1 MNMNNASLQS
11 KTLQWFTAIACSLFI
26 GGIWHFYPHPSWII
40 SLSVLS
46 LAALYTLN
54 RPFIIVLFFVI
65 FSFFRIH
72 EVFPQLYSL
81 KIPLFLSLGSLTAL
95 IWQVGITRQIKLFWC
110 KEFTFLTLFLVI
122 VIVGVIFSSNRLL
135 AIEYFKNIYWK
146 IILMTFAI
154 AILVRTPQQ
163 IAFTLKAITIA
174 GALVGIVAIQNKLGG
189 IGLIEG
195 TRVTIGREFGSMLG
209 DPNDLALVL
218 MFPISFAVALLVTHQ
233 LPWHHRMI
241 GFIAIPILFWA
252 VIATQSRGGLLGMI
266 AVFGIYGLQRIKS
279 KVLLMTIA
287 VMASGALFVVAGIS
301 ERVSGGAAE
310 AGIDASAMGRLY
322 AWEAAFKMA
331 VNNPI
336 TGVGLDN
343 FYSNYFYYSPHWDGL
358 NHAVHSTW
366 FGVLA
371 ETGFLGLSVFIS
383 LIVVLIKSANRT
395 LTSVKAVK
403 DEINPAI
410 YASAQAIFAGLIGTI
425 VSGTFLTQGFNWP
438 IYILA
443 ALVVAVTK
451 TCEIALNEIEIDT
464 RKSEIQNDSQNEK
477 NQ

>member
-1 MNMNNASLQS
+1 MIDNNVPLQS
-11 KTLQWFTAIACSLFI
+11 QSLQWFTAVVCSLLA
-26 GGIWHFYPHPSWII
+26 GALWHLFPHPALIVVLGII
-40 SLSVLS
+40 P
-46 LAALYTLN
+46 LAVLYTLN
-54 RPFIIVLFFVI
+54 RPFLMVLFFVI

-81 KIPLFLSLGSLTAL
+81 KIPLLLSLGSLAAL
-95 IWQVGITRQIKLFWC
+95 AWQVGITRQIKLFWC
-110 KEFTFLTLFLVI
+110 KEFTLLTCFLFLI
-122 VIVGVIFSSNRLL
+122 IVGIVLAGNRPI

-154 AILVRTPQQ
+154 AVLVRTPQQ
-163 IAFTLKAITIA
+163 LTFTLRAITIA
-174 GALVGIVAIQNKLGG
+174 GVLVGIVAIQNKLGG
-189 IGLIEG
+189 IGLVEE
-195 TRVTIGREFGSMLG
+195 TRVTIGRELGSMLG

-218 MFPISFAVALLVTHQ
+218 MFPTSFAVGLLVTHQ
-233 LPWHHRMI
+233 LPWHQRLI

-252 VIATQSRGGLLGMI
+252 IIATQSRGGLLGIM

-279 KVLLMTIA
+279 KALLLSIA
-287 VMASGALFVVAGIS
+287 ILAGGILFAIAGIS
-301 ERVSGGAAE
+301 DRASGGSAE
-310 AGIDASAMGRLY
+310 AGVDASAMGRLY

-331 VNNPI
+331 LANPL

-371 ETGFLGLSVFIS
+371 ETGFLGLSIFIA
-383 LIVVLIKSANRT
+383 LIVVLIKNANHT
-395 LTSVKAVK
+395 LQSVKAVK
-403 DEINPAI
+403 DRIDPAI
-410 YASAQAIFAGLIGTI
+410 YTSAQAVFAGLMGTI

-443 ALVVAVTK
+443 ALVVAVGK
-451 TCEIALNEIEIDT
+451 TAQVALNQLKE
-464 RKSEIQNDSQNEK
+464 
-477 NQ
+477 

>member
-1 MNMNNASLQS
+1 MIDNNVPLQS
-11 KTLQWFTAIACSLFI
+11 QSLQWFTAVVCSLLA
-26 GGIWHFYPHPSWII
+26 GVLWHLFPHPALIVVLGII
-40 SLSVLS
+40 P
-46 LAALYTLN
+46 LAVLYTLN
-54 RPFIIVLFFVI
+54 RPFLMVLFFVI

-81 KIPLFLSLGSLTAL
+81 KIPLLLSLGSLAAL
-95 IWQVGITRQIKLFWC
+95 AWQVGITRQIKLFWC
-110 KEFTFLTLFLVI
+110 KEFTLLTCFLFLI
-122 VIVGVIFSSNRLL
+122 IVGIVLAGNRPI

-154 AILVRTPQQ
+154 AVLVRTPQQ
-163 IAFTLKAITIA
+163 LTFTLRAITIA
-174 GALVGIVAIQNKLGG
+174 GVLVGIVAIQNKLGG
-189 IGLIEG
+189 IGLVEE
-195 TRVTIGREFGSMLG
+195 TRVTIGRELGSMLG

-218 MFPISFAVALLVTHQ
+218 MFPTSFAVGLLVTHQ
-233 LPWHHRMI
+233 LPWHQRLI

-252 VIATQSRGGLLGMI
+252 IIATQSRGGLLGIM

-279 KVLLMTIA
+279 KALLLSIA
-287 VMASGALFVVAGIS
+287 ILAGGILFAVAGIS
-301 ERVSGGAAE
+301 DRASGGSAE
-310 AGIDASAMGRLY
+310 AGVDASAMGRLY

-331 VNNPI
+331 LANPL

-371 ETGFLGLSVFIS
+371 ETGFLGLSIFIA
-383 LIVVLIKSANRT
+383 LIVVLIKNANHT
-395 LTSVKAVK
+395 LQSVKAVK
-403 DEINPAI
+403 DRIDPAI
-410 YASAQAIFAGLIGTI
+410 YTSAQAVFAGLMGTI

-443 ALVVAVTK
+443 ALVVAVGK
-451 TCEIALNEIEIDT
+451 TAQVALNQLKE
-464 RKSEIQNDSQNEK
+464 
-477 NQ
+477 

>member
-1 MNMNNASLQS
+1 MIDNNVPLQS
-11 KTLQWFTAIACSLFI
+11 QSLQWFTAVVCSLLA
-26 GGIWHFYPHPSWII
+26 GVLWHLFPHPALIVVLGII
-40 SLSVLS
+40 P
-46 LAALYTLN
+46 LAVLYTLN
-54 RPFIIVLFFVI
+54 RPFLMVLFFVI

-81 KIPLFLSLGSLTAL
+81 KIPLLLSLGSLAAL
-95 IWQVGITRQIKLFWC
+95 AWQVGITRQIKLFWC
-110 KEFTFLTLFLVI
+110 KEFTLLTCFLFLI
-122 VIVGVIFSSNRLL
+122 IVGIVLAGNRPI

-154 AILVRTPQQ
+154 AVLVRTPQQ
-163 IAFTLKAITIA
+163 LTFTLRAITIA
-174 GALVGIVAIQNKLGG
+174 GVLVGIVAIQNKLGG
-189 IGLIEG
+189 IGLVEE
-195 TRVTIGREFGSMLG
+195 TRVTIGRELGSMLG

-218 MFPISFAVALLVTHQ
+218 MFPTSFAVGLLVTHQ
-233 LPWHHRMI
+233 LPWHQRLI

-252 VIATQSRGGLLGMI
+252 IIATQSRGGLLGIM

-279 KVLLMTIA
+279 KALLLSIA
-287 VMASGALFVVAGIS
+287 ILAGGILFAIAGIS
-301 ERVSGGAAE
+301 DRASGGSAE
-310 AGIDASAMGRLY
+310 AGVDASAMGRLY

-331 VNNPI
+331 LANPL

-371 ETGFLGLSVFIS
+371 ETGFLGLSIFIA
-383 LIVVLIKSANRT
+383 LIVVLIKNANHT
-395 LTSVKAVK
+395 LQSVKAVK
-403 DEINPAI
+403 DRIDPAI
-410 YASAQAIFAGLIGTI
+410 YTSAQAVFAGLMGTI

-443 ALVVAVTK
+443 ALVVAVGK
-451 TCEIALNEIEIDT
+451 TAQVALNQLKE
-464 RKSEIQNDSQNEK
+464 
-477 NQ
+477 

>member
-1 MNMNNASLQS
+1 MMDNNVPLQS
-11 KTLQWFTAIACSLFI
+11 QSLQWFTAVVCSLLA
-26 GGIWHFYPHPSWII
+26 GVLWHLFPHPALIVVLGII
-40 SLSVLS
+40 P
-46 LAALYTLN
+46 LAVLYTLN
-54 RPFIIVLFFVI
+54 RPFLMVLFFVI

-81 KIPLFLSLGSLTAL
+81 KIPLLLSLGSLAAL
-95 IWQVGITRQIKLFWC
+95 AWQVGITRQIKLFWC
-110 KEFTFLTLFLVI
+110 KEFTLLTCFLFLI
-122 VIVGVIFSSNRLL
+122 IVGIVLAGNRPI

-154 AILVRTPQQ
+154 AVLVRTPQQ
-163 IAFTLKAITIA
+163 LTFTLRAITIA
-174 GALVGIVAIQNKLGG
+174 GVLVGIVAIQNKLGG
-189 IGLIEG
+189 IGLVEE
-195 TRVTIGREFGSMLG
+195 TRVTIGRELGSMLG

-218 MFPISFAVALLVTHQ
+218 MFPTSFAVGLLVTHQ
-233 LPWHHRMI
+233 LPWHQRLI

-252 VIATQSRGGLLGMI
+252 IIATQSRGGLLGIM

-279 KVLLMTIA
+279 KALLLSIA
-287 VMASGALFVVAGIS
+287 ILAGGILFAVAGIS
-301 ERVSGGAAE
+301 DRASGGSAE
-310 AGIDASAMGRLY
+310 AGVDASAMGRLY

-331 VNNPI
+331 LANPL

-371 ETGFLGLSVFIS
+371 ETGFLGLSIFIA
-383 LIVVLIKSANRT
+383 LIVVLIKNANHT
-395 LTSVKAVK
+395 LQSVKAVK
-403 DEINPAI
+403 DRIDPAI
-410 YASAQAIFAGLIGTI
+410 YTSAQAVFAGLIGTI

-443 ALVVAVTK
+443 ALVVAVGK
-451 TCEIALNEIEIDT
+451 TAQIALNQLKE
-464 RKSEIQNDSQNEK
+464 
-477 NQ
+477 